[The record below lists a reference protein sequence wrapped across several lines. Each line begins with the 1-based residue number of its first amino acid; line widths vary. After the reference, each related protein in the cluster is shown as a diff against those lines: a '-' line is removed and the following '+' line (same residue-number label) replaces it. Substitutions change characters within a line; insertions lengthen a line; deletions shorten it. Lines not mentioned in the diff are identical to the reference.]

1 MLDPEILFGLLQ
13 ERKWDE
19 FLGLLKS
26 HKDEINK
33 NPIALQ
39 ALSHFHQ
46 QFEMDLNGESTCT
59 IGDLKMV
66 FLFDVA
72 NYYKFPEEMFVKSM
86 TKFLLL
92 TKESSLKS
100 AYDLACQLKNVP
112 LSKEIIE
119 EYEKTQPVRLRH
131 RQESRID
138 ASHNQIETVHGNTI
152 PLFKSKQESEFFKAV
167 VACFPNYQT
176 YPNVAVSCLVDFDS
190 IESNLTGEQRE
201 YFFKSIVDCVVFDV
215 RTYMPMYFFEIDSIY
230 HDAPAQKEKD
240 FIKDRFF
247 SLCGE
252 KLYRIRSSAGA
263 ITAKEFETLIHD
275 AVERKI

>member
-1 MLDPEILFGLLQ
+1 VLDPEILFGLLQ

-19 FLGLLKS
+19 FLGFLRS

-39 ALSHFHQ
+39 ALFHFHQ
-46 QFEMDLNGESTCT
+46 QFEMDLDGESTCT

-66 FLFDVA
+66 FLFDIA
-72 NYYKFPEEMFVKSM
+72 NYYKFPEEMFIKSM
-86 TKFLLL
+86 TKYLLL
-92 TKESSLKS
+92 TKEDSLKS
-100 AYDLACQLKNVP
+100 AYGLACQLKNVP
-112 LSKEIIE
+112 LSKEIIND
-119 EYEKTQPVRLRH
+119 YEKTQPVMLRH
-131 RQESRID
+131 RQESRVN
-138 ASHNQIETVHGNTI
+138 ASYNQIEAVIGSTI

-190 IESNLTGEQRE
+190 IKSEITGQQRD

-215 RTYMPMYFFEIDSIY
+215 RTYMPKYFFEIDSVY

-240 FIKDRFF
+240 ATKDRFF

-252 KLYRIRSSAGA
+252 KLYRIRSSGGA
-263 ITAKEFETLIHD
+263 ITAKEFEDLIHD
-275 AVERKI
+275 VVEKKI